1 MNFMS
6 VVGTG
11 IDKKFDYAGSDGDAA
26 KKIKEIVKNMEKFQ
40 ISYGH
45 QSNSILSF
53 DDRRRYGNNDM
64 DFDEPTQY
72 KDVDKDSDYVRT
84 TQNHNVDKDVDI
96 KLNNNNNNND
106 NENENELND
115 IEFNGTLEH
124 FNGSKIVDD
133 ELKIIMIRSLCI
145 ALLFVLVSQQYIDK
159 YLEWININNNISLI
173 VLKSIIFAILFYLVE
188 KFLLK

>member
-1 MNFMS
+1 MS